1 MAAVPVDGHDERR
14 PVDGLAGVVRD
25 PDVGLVRLAER
36 PLAVRGI
43 DPVRRDV
50 YRDDDADG
58 DHHHER
64 DDEPDSDDVQQPIA
78 LLSHVLS
85 RVFGGVRSTA
95 GNKKTGLRATT
106 IGAGSGS
113 VLSALVLGS
122 GMTDAAPITKRVT
135 DPESACESG
144 RQKIAWAREHMP
156 ICAALREEFETAQPL
171 AGEPIGM
178 AMHVEATTA
187 VLTETLAAA
196 GAEIAITGCN
206 PLSTHD
212 DVSAALDA
220 HDAITSYAE
229 RGVDDEAYYAAIE
242 AVIDHEPTITV
253 DDGMDMVAAIHDDH
267 PELIDSIVGGCEE
280 TTTGVH
286 RLRAMD
292 DDGALEYPVFA
303 VNDTPMKRLFDNVHG
318 TGESAL
324 ATIAMTTNLS
334 FAGKTVVVAGYGYC
348 GQGVA
353 KKAAGQ
359 NARVVVCEVDPRRAL
374 EAHMEG
380 YEVLPMSEAAAEGDV
395 FVTTT
400 GNRDVITAEH
410 FERMGD
416 GALLANAGHFDVE
429 IDLDGLSDL
438 AASTREVRPGVQEYA
453 LDDGTRLNVLA
464 EGRLV
469 NLAAPVALGHPV
481 EVMDQSFGV
490 QAVCVRELSSQEYEP
505 GVHDVPDDLDREVAE
520 IKLDA
525 EGLAIDEL
533 SDEQTEYMGSWDHG
547 T

>member
-1 MAAVPVDGHDERR
+1 
-14 PVDGLAGVVRD
+14 
-25 PDVGLVRLAER
+25 
-36 PLAVRGI
+36 
-43 DPVRRDV
+43 
-50 YRDDDADG
+50 
-58 DHHHER
+58 
-64 DDEPDSDDVQQPIA
+64 
-78 LLSHVLS
+78 
-85 RVFGGVRSTA
+85 
-95 GNKKTGLRATT
+95 
-106 IGAGSGS
+106 
-113 VLSALVLGS
+113 
-122 GMTDAAPITKRVT
+122 MTAAPITARLD
-135 DPESACESG
+135 DPASARESG
-144 RQKIAWAREHMP
+144 RQKIDWAREHMP
-156 ICAALREEFETAQPL
+156 ICAALREEFAETQPL
-171 AGEPIGM
+171 AGQRLGM

-196 GAEIAITGCN
+196 GAEVAITGCN

-220 HDAITSYAE
+220 GENITSYAE
-229 RGVDDEAYYAAIE
+229 RGVDDEEYYDAIE
-242 AVIDHEPTITV
+242 AVISHEPTITV

-267 PELIDSIVGGCEE
+267 PELVDSILGGCEE

-292 DDGALEYPVFA
+292 DDGALDYPVFA

-324 ATIAMTTNLS
+324 AAIAMTTNLS
-334 FAGKTVVVAGYGYC
+334 WAGKTVVVAGYGFC
-348 GQGVA
+348 GRGVA

-359 NARVVVCEVDPRRAL
+359 NAQVVVTEVDPRRAL

-380 YEVLPMSEAAAEGDV
+380 YEVLPMKEAATEGDV
-395 FVTTT
+395 FITTT
-400 GNRDVITAEH
+400 GNRDVLTAEH
-410 FERMGD
+410 FERMQD

-429 IDLDGLSDL
+429 IDLDAL
-438 AASTREVRPGVQEYA
+438 AEMAETTREARPGVREYELA
-453 LDDGTRLNVLA
+453 DGARLNVLA

-490 QAVCVRELSSQEYEP
+490 QAVCVRELTREEYEP
-505 GVHDVPDDLDREVAE
+505 GVHDVPDALDREVAE

-533 SDEQTEYMGSWDHG
+533 SSAQTDYMDSWDHG